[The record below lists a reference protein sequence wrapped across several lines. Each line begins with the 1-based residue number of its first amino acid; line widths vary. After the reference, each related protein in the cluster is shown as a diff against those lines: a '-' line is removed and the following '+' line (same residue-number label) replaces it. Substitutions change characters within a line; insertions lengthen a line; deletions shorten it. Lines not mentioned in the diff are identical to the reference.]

1 MKMKVCVLAAIFCGT
16 ALFGQTPEAQTTPA
30 PAPSQ
35 APPPTSSAPPQAPPS
50 STSAPPQAPPSS
62 SSASPEIL
70 RTKNYVRRFSI
81 GASMSGVIKP
91 IIPDLQTSISTVTP
105 VVNGI
110 YSTTGISKRFGWGVT
125 GQVLVTSRFA
135 FNVAI
140 FRRSAGFQMSSDT
153 FFGVDN
159 PITDVDERTRAQ
171 RFEDT
176 RAVLYDLPAAIRFY
190 GKARNKPGPRWF
202 VDGGGAFRR
211 ASNVKSSVTT
221 VLNAGTPT
229 TETRPLA
236 PQHRTAHGL
245 VAGFGAQLID
255 PLGIRVIPEVRYT
268 RWLNQTWNTG
278 STLMERNQIEG
289 VITLS
294 F

>member
-1 MKMKVCVLAAIFCGT
+1 
-16 ALFGQTPEAQTTPA
+16 
-30 PAPSQ
+30 
-35 APPPTSSAPPQAPPS
+35 
-50 STSAPPQAPPSS
+50 
-62 SSASPEIL
+62 
-70 RTKNYVRRFSI
+70 
-81 GASMSGVIKP
+81 MSGVIKP
-91 IIPDLQTSISTVTP
+91 IIPDQQTEITSITP
-105 VVNGI
+105 VTDGLYN
-110 YSTTGISKRFGWGVT
+110 TTGISKRFGWGVT
-125 GQVLVTSRFA
+125 GQVLITSRFA
-135 FNVAI
+135 FNVAL
-140 FRRSAGFQMSSDT
+140 FRRSAGFQMASDT

-159 PITDVDERTRAQ
+159 TITDVDERTRVQ

-176 RAVLYDLPAAIRFY
+176 RAVLYDLPVAIRFY
-190 GKARNKPGPRWF
+190 GKARNKPGARWF

-211 ASNVKSSVTT
+211 ASNLKSSVTT
-221 VLNAGTPT
+221 TINAGTPITDT
-229 TETRPLA
+229 TPLP

-245 VAGFGAQLID
+245 VAAFGAQLID